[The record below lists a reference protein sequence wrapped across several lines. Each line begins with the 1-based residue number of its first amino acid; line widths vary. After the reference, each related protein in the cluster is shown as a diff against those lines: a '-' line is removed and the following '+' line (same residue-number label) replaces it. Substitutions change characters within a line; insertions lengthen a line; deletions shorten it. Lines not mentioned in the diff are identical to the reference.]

1 MAFIF
6 QKNNI
11 IMAQKEKIVVVGGG
25 FAGLNFVK
33 RIDRT
38 KYDVVLVDKNN
49 YHSFPP
55 LFYQI
60 TSAGLDPA
68 SISFP
73 FRREMH
79 KMKEH
84 PEYHMGDVG
93 RIDTVNKK
101 VTTQYETIGYDKLV
115 IAAGTGNNFFGID
128 GLYKYVYTMKST
140 SEALRCRNELL
151 DRLERASIEKDPEKR
166 RKLLSFVVIGG
177 GPAGVEVAGAIGEM
191 KRYVMRREYPS
202 INPDELQIIL
212 VEGSDKLLRTM
223 SETAS
228 RYALDA
234 LNNLMVSVRLNKVM
248 KSYDDNVITFADGE
262 TLYSEVVIWTA
273 GVTGITFNFEGRQP
287 EMSRGGRLAVDE
299 YNRVQG
305 VDDLFAV
312 GDIACHVDD
321 RYPGG
326 CPQLAQVAIQQ
337 ARTLARNLNK
347 DRFDEPFKY
356 RDKGSMA
363 TIGRNRAVA
372 DLKHL
377 KLTGWIAWMAWMFVH
392 LVSILGMRNK
402 LTVLVNWTWAY
413 WSYPTSLR
421 LMLHPARY
429 PLRSR
434 WGER

>member
-1 MAFIF
+1 MEH
-6 QKNNI
+6 
-11 IMAQKEKIVVVGGG
+11 KEKIVVVGGG
-25 FAGLNFVK
+25 FAGLNLVK
-33 RIDRT
+33 HIDRT
-38 KYDVVLVDKNN
+38 RYDVVLVDKNN

-55 LFYQI
+55 LFYQV

-79 KMKEH
+79 KMKNH
-84 PEYHMGDVG
+84 PEYHMGEVS
-93 RIDTVNKK
+93 RIDTVSKRV
-101 VTTQYETIGYDKLV
+101 VTQFETIDYDKLV
-115 IAAGTGNNFFGID
+115 IAAGTGNNFFGMTD
-128 GLYKYVYTMKST
+128 LYKYVYTMKST

-151 DRLERASIEKDPEKR
+151 DRLERASIAKDADTR
-166 RKLLSFVVIGG
+166 RRLLSFVVIGG

-191 KRYVMRREYPS
+191 KRYIMSREYPS
-202 INPDELQIIL
+202 INPEELQIIL
-212 VEGSDKLLRTM
+212 VEGSDRLLKTM
-223 SETAS
+223 SGMAS
-228 RYALDA
+228 RYALGA
-234 LNNLMVSVRLNKVM
+234 LKNLMVDVRLSTTM
-248 KSYDDNVITFADGE
+248 KSYENNVLTFDDGTS
-262 TLYSEVVIWTA
+262 LYSEVVIWTA
-273 GVTGITFNFEGRQP
+273 GVTGVSFDFEERSP
-287 EMSRGGRLAVDE
+287 EMSHGARLSVDE
-299 YNRVQG
+299 YNRVIG
-305 VDDLFAV
+305 VDDIFAV
-312 GDIACHVDD
+312 GDIACHTDD
-321 RYPGG
+321 RYPHG

-337 ARTLARNLNK
+337 AVNLAGNLN
-347 DRFDEPFKY
+347 RGEFSRPFKY
-356 RDKGSMA
+356 SDKGSMA

-392 LVSILGMRNK
+392 LISLLGMRNK

>member
-33 RIDRT
+33 HIDRT

-79 KMKEH
+79 KMKAH
-84 PEYHMGDVG
+84 PEYHMGDVS
-93 RIDTVNKK
+93 RIDTVDKK
-101 VTTQYETIGYDKLV
+101 VVTQYETIRYDKLV
-115 IAAGTGNNFFGID
+115 IAAGTGNNFFGITD
-128 GLYKYVYTMKST
+128 LYKYVYTMKST

-151 DRLERASIEKDPEKR
+151 DRLERASIEKDAEKR

-191 KRYVMRREYPS
+191 KRYIMSREYPS

-234 LNNLMVSVRLNKVM
+234 LGNLMVNVRLNKVM
-248 KSYDDNVITFADGE
+248 KSYEDNVITFSDGE

-273 GVTGITFNFEGRQP
+273 GVTGITFAFDGRQP
-287 EMSRGGRLAVDE
+287 EMSRANRFTVDE

-305 VDDLFAV
+305 VDDVFAL

-321 RYPGG
+321 RYPAG

-347 DRFDEPFKY
+347 GRFDEPFRY

>member
-1 MAFIF
+1 
-6 QKNNI
+6 
-11 IMAQKEKIVVVGGG
+11 MAQKEKIVVVGGG
-25 FAGLNFVK
+25 FAGLNLVK
-33 RIDRT
+33 KLDRT
-38 KYDVVLVDKNN
+38 RYEVVLVDKNN

-55 LFYQI
+55 LFYQV

-79 KMKEH
+79 KMKNH
-84 PEYHMGDVG
+84 PEYHIGEVS
-93 RIDTVNKK
+93 RINTVEKK
-101 VTTQYETIGYDKLV
+101 VVTQYETIHYDKLV
-115 IAAGTGNNFFGID
+115 LAAGTGNNFFGIKD
-128 GLYKYVYTMKST
+128 LYKYVYTMKST
-140 SEALRCRNELL
+140 SEALRCRNEIL
-151 DRLERASIEKDPEKR
+151 DRLERASIEKDPEVRK
-166 RKLLSFVVIGG
+166 KLLSFVVIGG

-191 KRYVMRREYPS
+191 KRYIMSREYPS
-202 INPDELQIIL
+202 INPEELQIIL
-212 VEGSDKLLRTM
+212 IEGSDKLLRTM

-234 LNNLMVSVRLNKVM
+234 LKSLMVSIRLNKVM
-248 KSYDDNVITFADGE
+248 KSYEDNVITFADGS
-262 TLYSEVVIWTA
+262 TIYSEMVIWTA
-273 GVTGITFNFEGRQP
+273 GVTGITFTFEGREP
-287 EMSRGGRLAVDE
+287 EMSRGNRLAVDE

-305 VDDLFAV
+305 VDDVFAL
-312 GDIACHVDD
+312 GDISSHSDD
-321 RYPGG
+321 RYPAG

-337 ARTLARNLNK
+337 ARTLAKNLNRGEFA
-347 DRFDEPFKY
+347 DPFSY
-356 RDKGSMA
+356 VDKGSMA

-392 LVSILGMRNK
+392 LMSILGMRNK